1 MFPGPATVPSPAMV
15 LGTVTVPGLARVS
28 SPAANLGLTFN
39 PLICF
44 VCLFLCNLN
53 MILEM

>member
-53 MILEM
+53 MILDM